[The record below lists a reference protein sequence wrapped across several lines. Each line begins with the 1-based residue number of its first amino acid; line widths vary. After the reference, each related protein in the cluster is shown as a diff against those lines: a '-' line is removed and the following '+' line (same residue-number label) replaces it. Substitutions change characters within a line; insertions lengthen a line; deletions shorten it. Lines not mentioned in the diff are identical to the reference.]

1 MQDEH
6 KSWSDSKEEKEFG
19 KEAHCKSIFINFA
32 LTCTAVAFKG
42 MLYANIINPTLTPT
56 PPPLLITPCLFQG
69 KSYYAS
75 LSSSQGA

>member
-56 PPPLLITPCLFQG
+56 PPPPF
-69 KSYYAS
+69 
-75 LSSSQGA
+75 